1 MDQELEK
8 YHKQNGALDL
18 VVSEMKLKVDGL
30 QKELAQARQQLAD
43 ARALV
48 QRFHHD
54 LAEVAHH
61 IQVRGFLGFGLGH
74 AFEYERLLEAWVGL
88 TLECRA

>member
-18 VVSEMKLKVDGL
+18 VVSEMKLKIDGL
-30 QKELAQARQQLAD
+30 QKEAAQARQALAD
-43 ARALV
+43 ARSLV

-54 LAEVAHH
+54 LSEVAHH
-61 IQVRGFLGFGLGH
+61 IQVRG
-74 AFEYERLLEAWVGL
+74 A
-88 TLECRA
+88 